1 MIANRGRVN
10 ELCALAI
17 SEARKS
23 VPEDDRPHPLVGAV
37 LATTRGDVVETS
49 FRGEVPKRH
58 AEFTLLEKARA
69 KGVDTRQCLLFVTL
83 EPCSQRGPDKTPCA
97 IRVAEAGVRKV
108 YIGTLDPDP

>member
-83 EPCSQRGPDKTPCA
+83 SL
-97 IRVAEAGVRKV
+97 VVREV
-108 YIGTLDPDP
+108 PTRLRARYE